1 MQPIVSLLSY
11 TEDALDILI
20 YTKDTRL
27 HSVRTLDHVHEMSE
41 EDKLEQLE
49 YMLKTIQTP
58 FEFVDYIFRIS
69 RISRATTHQMV
80 RTRTASFQQESMRAA
95 DVRDHSWSG
104 PKDHAYN
111 EAILFSIEEYANF
124 IDNGMPIQDAR
135 GVLPTAIHTSILMKA
150 NLRTLSQMANH
161 RLCVRT
167 QGEYQ
172 MVFREMRHLILEVHP
187 WAEPLLR
194 PQCGQTGV
202 CAFPNYKK
210 CPIQPFTVTPE
221 KEQMDRINRK
231 WQSTFHEANPV
242 AKDGRTM

>member
-1 MQPIVSLLSY
+1 MPKVELLY
-11 TEDALDILI
+11 FMPNALDVLV

-27 HSVRTLDHVHEMSE
+27 HGTRSLDDVSRMSTE
-41 EDKLEQLE
+41 EKLEQLE
-49 YMLKTIQTP
+49 YMFNTIQTP

-69 RISRATTHQMV
+69 EISRATTHQMV

-104 PKDHAYN
+104 PNDSFYDNTIAS
-111 EAILFSIEEYANF
+111 SINKYAEL
-124 IDNGMPIQDAR
+124 IDYGMPIQDAR

-150 NLRTLSQMANH
+150 NLRTLSQMASH

-172 MVFREMRHLILEVHP
+172 MAFREMRHLILEVHP
-187 WAEPLLR
+187 WAEPMLR
-194 PQCGQTGV
+194 PHCGQTGT

-210 CPIQPFTVTPE
+210 CPIQPYTMHLADKQV
-221 KEQMDRINRK
+221 DRINEK
-231 WQSTFHEANPV
+231 WQHTFHEANPV
-242 AKDGRTM
+242 AKNGRTM